1 MASATT
7 TMANESTN
15 RIALITGANRGIGFE
30 VARQLAQKGI
40 EVLLGARDPVKGE
53 EAAEKLSAENLH
65 VTFIQIDVTD
75 QSTIDLAV
83 TEVANAY
90 GRLDILINN
99 GGVFE
104 KEPRPSELSMESLRR
119 HFDVNFFGAF
129 AMTKA
134 FLPLLRQSSAGRIV
148 NVSSGLGSFDFNEA
162 SKQSHFHFAYS
173 ASKVSLNMYTLQLA
187 RDLKKTKIKVNAC
200 TPGLTAT
207 ELTNYHG
214 HPVET
219 GAKSTV
225 FLATLPDDGPTGKFF
240 DEHCV
245 ETKW

>member
-1 MASATT
+1 MATT
-7 TMANESTN
+7 TTENTN

-53 EAAEKLSAENLH
+53 EVAERLDAENLP
-65 VTFIQIDVTD
+65 VTFIHLDVTD

-99 GGVFE
+99 AGVYG
-104 KEPRPSELSMESLRR
+104 KEPRPSDLTVDILR
-119 HFDVNFFGAF
+119 HNFEVNFFGAV
-129 AMTKA
+129 AVTKA

-148 NVSSGLGSFDFNEA
+148 NVSSGLGSFY
-162 SKQSHFHFAYS
+162 FHESVKPGSFHCAYS
-173 ASKVSLNMYTLQLA
+173 ASKASLNMFTLQLA
-187 RDLKKTKIKVNAC
+187 RDLRGTKIKVNAC

-207 ELTNYHG
+207 ELTNFHG
-214 HPVET
+214 HPVEI
-219 GAKSTV
+219 GAKSSI

-240 DEHCV
+240 DEHCH
-245 ETKW
+245 EDKW